1 MPLSPCVAVCVMD
14 PNTGFCR
21 GCWRTIEEIA
31 GWLSY
36 GVEEK
41 RRVLADVAERHASA
55 AAAR

>member
-1 MPLSPCVAVCVMD
+1 MD
-14 PNTGFCR
+14 PKTGFCR

-41 RRVLADVAERHASA
+41 RRVLAAVGARRSA
-55 AAAR
+55 AAP